1 MRLLDWL
8 LGRGRNPLE
17 APGASTQPRSRV
29 TTTPHLRTPERHGGD
44 AQPDARDAEPDELMR
59 QQAQSLGV
67 SVESLAT
74 MLEQREL
81 FVAKVQADPRA
92 WGFDLAAAG
101 APRRDAAEEY
111 RRATRLTGVLGESFL
126 SGYEPLMAAAP
137 DPLTMP
143 DGTPLPRH
151 LEATVRLDAEAAR
164 DIADHIRSTIQ
175 ARLGRPLDADA
186 FAHAV
191 REAAWDHELD
201 AAQVTPYV
209 LRAVEELL

>member
-17 APGASTQPRSRV
+17 APAT
-29 TTTPHLRTPERHGGD
+29 TTTPSRVSTTPHVRTPERPGEAADGATD
-44 AQPDARDAEPDELMR
+44 DLSDQLVR

-67 SVESLAT
+67 SVEALQT

-81 FVAKVQADPRA
+81 FVAKVEAEPRA
-92 WGFDLAAAG
+92 WGFDLLPAG
-101 APRRDAAEEY
+101 AARRDAAEEY

-137 DPLTMP
+137 HPLTMP
-143 DGTPLPRH
+143 DGTPLDVHLQRRAR
-151 LEATVRLDAEAAR
+151 LEADAAR
-164 DIADHIRSTIQ
+164 DIADHVRTTIQ
-175 ARLGRPLDADA
+175 ARLGRALDADA
-186 FAHAV
+186 FEHAV

-201 AAQVTPYV
+201 AAQVTPLV

>member
-1 MRLLDWL
+1 MKLLDWL

-17 APGASTQPRSRV
+17 TPEATSRV
-29 TTTPHLRTPERHGGD
+29 STTPHVRTPEQRSDGSD
-44 AQPDARDAEPDELMR
+44 VSLADEADELI
-59 QQAQSLGV
+59 QAQAQALGV
-67 SVESLAT
+67 SVESLLT
-74 MLEQREL
+74 MIEQREL
-81 FVAKVQADPRA
+81 FVAKVEAEPRA
-92 WGFDLAAAG
+92 WGFDLAPAD

-137 DPLTMP
+137 NPLTMP
-143 DGTPLPRH
+143 DGTPLARH
-151 LEATVRLDAEAAR
+151 LEISARLNADAAR
-164 DIADHIRSTIQ
+164 DIAQHVRTTVQ

-186 FAHAV
+186 FEHAV

-201 AAQVTPYV
+201 AAQVTPLV